1 MAINAIDIYRQ
12 HHGEHHVT
20 WEECKAM
27 FDTAERVRTV
37 EESEA
42 LNRRTDPFI
51 VVSASGMLTG
61 GRVLHHIASFGPD
74 AMPGQSD
81 ANELIDWMA
90 KVPAPEIT
98 YITHGEPDSCDA
110 LRFRVDH
117 ELEWKVRVP
126 EHLESI
132 DLLLP

>member
-42 LNRRTDPFI
+42 LNRRTLRIF
-51 VVSASGMLTG
+51 
-61 GRVLHHIASFGPD
+61 GREVPIEAEVIQLESLS
-74 AMPGQSD
+74 GQSD

-117 ELEWKVRVP
+117 KLEWKVRVP